1 MDIYREEFMEIYKN
15 PMNYGKIENPSVLQH
30 GVNESCGDEMD
41 LYLKIEGGKIKD
53 AKFEASACSVSVV
66 SSAVLTEEII
76 GKSLTEIETLD
87 KEKLLSLIGVN
98 LTTSRVKCA
107 TLPLDTLK
115 KAIEKYG
122 KK

>member
-15 PMNYGKIENPSVLQH
+15 PMNYGKIDHPTIKEH

-41 LYLKIEGGKIKD
+41 LYLKIENDKIKD
-53 AKFEASACSVSVV
+53 AKFEAVACSVSVV
-66 SSAVLTEEII
+66 SSAILTEEIV
-76 GKSLTEIETLD
+76 GKSLTEIESLD

-115 KAIEKYG
+115 KALEKYDR
-122 KK
+122 

>member
-1 MDIYREEFMEIYKN
+1 
-15 PMNYGKIENPSVLQH
+15 MNYGKIDHPTIKEH

-41 LYLKIEGGKIKD
+41 LYLKIENDKIKD
-53 AKFEASACSVSVV
+53 AKFEAVACSVSVV
-66 SSAVLTEEII
+66 SSAILTEEIV
-76 GKSLTEIETLD
+76 GKSLTEIESLD

-115 KAIEKYG
+115 KALEKYDR
-122 KK
+122 